1 MDYKKRNEEILEKLR
16 DLRVSWASTNNR
28 AAKEIEEAIPELI
41 ESEDERIRKEIIDF
55 ATKAN
60 NGVTSILANNYN
72 FNKWIAWVEKKAEQK
87 TVVIIPKFRVG
98 DVIRPKGSTAE
109 YTIESISEECYHG
122 KGWGLHLSN
131 DDDYELVEQKPA
143 EWSERDKEE
152 FQIAIDTLVEAGQQ
166 YSAHWLKSLK
176 ERVQHQNMWISV
188 DKEVYIKEP
197 ILAQKKDKS
206 DVWEGYTV
214 IADHTLDPLVYERYI
229 NIENIS
235 TQSLWKPSEG
245 QLECLDYAIKKEER
259 DYSSLTGNRIY
270 LNLKC
275 LREELEKLKD

>member
-16 DLRVSWASTNNR
+16 TLRDSWASTNNR

-72 FNKWIAWVEKKAEQK
+72 FNKWIAWIEKRAEQK

-109 YTIESISEECYHG
+109 YTIESISGECYHG
-122 KGWGLHLSN
+122 KGWGLHISY

-143 EWSERDKEE
+143 EWSEEDESKIKGIINTLEGLYDNAASDTTKDLYRAK
-152 FQIAIDTLVEAGQQ
+152 IDF
-166 YSAHWLKSLK
+166 LKSLK
-176 ERVQHQNMWISV
+176 ERVQFQ
-188 DKEVYIKEP
+188 P
-197 ILAQKKDKS
+197 Q
-206 DVWEGYTV
+206 
-214 IADHTLDPLVYERYI
+214 
-229 NIENIS
+229 
-235 TQSLWKPSEG
+235 WKPSVE
-245 QLECLDYAIKKEER
+245 QMIA
-259 DYSSLTGNRIY
+259 
-270 LNLKC
+270 LKC
-275 LREELEKLKD
+275 AITTADEKWVCMNTKDLESLYEDLKKLKD